1 MTAVGVES
9 QISEA
14 FMLRLAALTLTPAV
28 PVAYPNTGFPGK
40 NADGTPKTKPDT
52 YLEAH
57 QMRAET
63 QPLGVSAWDERP
75 GIFQIDVVYLKQD
88 GVIKPTEIADQVAL
102 WFKRGTRLT
111 NGNVRVDIDSTPAI
125 AAPIPD
131 APHIRTPVSI
141 RYRVFTR

>member
-14 FMLRLAALTLTPAV
+14 LMLRLAALMLTPVV

-40 NADGTPKTKPDT
+40 NADGTPKAKPDT

-57 QMRAET
+57 QLRAET
-63 QPLGVSAWDERP
+63 RPVGISAWDERP
-75 GIFQIDVVYLKQD
+75 GIFQVDVVYLKQD
-88 GVIKPTEIADQVAL
+88 GTIKPTQIADQIAL

-111 NGNVRVDIDSTPAI
+111 NGNVRLDIERTPEI
-125 AAPIPD
+125 AAPIED
-131 APHIRTPVSI
+131 APYSRTPVSI